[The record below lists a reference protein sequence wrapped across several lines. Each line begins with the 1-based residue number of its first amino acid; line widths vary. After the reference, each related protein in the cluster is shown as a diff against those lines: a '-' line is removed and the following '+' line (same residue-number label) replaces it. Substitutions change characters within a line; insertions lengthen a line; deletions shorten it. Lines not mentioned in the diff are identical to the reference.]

1 MNKTEKI
8 NAAIACKN
16 WSIHGC
22 VHYKDFLRAGA
33 LIKFLNEHNY
43 PYKVEKI
50 ADIHIGKWYQGKREY
65 ELYFNPEY

>member
-8 NAAIACKN
+8 NATIACKN
-16 WSIHGC
+16 WRIHGC
-22 VHYKDFLRAGA
+22 VHYMDFLRAEK
-33 LIKFLNEHNY
+33 LLKFLNEHNY